1 MYVKR
6 KTFIFKDFDTG
17 FQYLLSRL
25 FGIATFSEHIL
36 PTAYEYSMFL
46 TLTKIKNQNIEVIG
60 DIKSVLNRKSK
71 SKLVKL

>member
-1 MYVKR
+1 MWKGKR
-6 KTFIFKDFDTG
+6 LFSKILDTG

-36 PTAYEYSMFL
+36 PTACEYSIFL

-60 DIKSVLNRKSK
+60 DTKSVFNLKSK